1 MLSRLQSPRRLFE
14 RQMNRNLNRALP
26 WSSLL
31 RAIHREPWLSP
42 FTTATARAEAIAAG
56 WREEWGS
63 MRVPR
68 PAGMDSLLVQGFVW
82 AEETSYVKTE
92 GSDRTSGST
101 SFSGTTPPDAPGGT
115 NSARESR

>member
-1 MLSRLQSPRRLFE
+1 MSRLQ

-31 RAIHREPWLSP
+31 QAIQREAWPSP

-68 PAGMDSLLVQGFVW
+68 PAGMSSGLDKDFRW
-82 AEETSYVKTE
+82 AEEISYVKTE
-92 GSDRTSGST
+92 DSDRTTGLISS
-101 SFSGTTPPDAPGGT
+101 SGTTPADAPGGT
-115 NSARESR
+115 SSARESR